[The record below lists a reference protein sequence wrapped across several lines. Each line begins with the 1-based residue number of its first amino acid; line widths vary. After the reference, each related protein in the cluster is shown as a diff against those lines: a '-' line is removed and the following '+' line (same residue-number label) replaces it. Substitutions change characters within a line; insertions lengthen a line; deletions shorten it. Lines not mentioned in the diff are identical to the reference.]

1 MSSLICRLRS
11 GERQRKAGPFCKSQ
25 ASESSRDGIIPF
37 RCGDLSMAPRPI
49 WRGHL
54 RLALVSCPVALF
66 NARHDREAIRFNQI
80 NPATGNRIKMITQDA
95 GTGQEVRRGELSK
108 GYEFEKGRY
117 LILTDEDFEKVKPD
131 SSSILNVEKFVD
143 AGSIDP
149 VYYDSA
155 YYMAPDGHA
164 GDDVYAVLHEA
175 IKRTGK
181 VALSRVVISQRERT
195 LALRVVD
202 GGLMA
207 HTLYEQRDLNDAKD
221 LFDGVAGQKTDLE
234 LVSLAVELIK
244 RQSGPYSPADLE
256 DRYETRLREMI
267 DAKLA
272 GMPMVAEP
280 HAAAPRG
287 NVIDLVA
294 ALKKSLAAATKSAEE
309 APKPARAQKAPDRR
323 QTGLKLP
330 IAGGKKQGAAAPVS
344 EPSLPSKT
352 RRKAS

>member
-1 MSSLICRLRS
+1 
-11 GERQRKAGPFCKSQ
+11 
-25 ASESSRDGIIPF
+25 
-37 RCGDLSMAPRPI
+37 MAPRPI

-54 RLALVSCPVALF
+54 RLALVSCPVALY
-66 NARHDREAIRFNQI
+66 NARHDREAVRFNQI

-95 GTGQEVRRGELSK
+95 GTSQEVRRGDLAK

-117 LILTDEDFEKVKPD
+117 LILTDEDFDRVKPE

-149 VYYDSA
+149 VYYESA
-155 YYMAPDGHA
+155 YFMAPDGHA
-164 GDDVYAVLHEA
+164 GEDVYAVLHKA
-175 IKRTGK
+175 IQRTGK

-195 LALRVVD
+195 IALRVMD

-207 HTLYEQRDLNDAKD
+207 HTLYEQRDLNDARD
-221 LFDGVAGQKTDLE
+221 LFTGVAEQRTDPE
-234 LVSLAVELIK
+234 LISLAMELIK
-244 RQSGPYSPADLE
+244 RQSGPYSPDDLE

-280 HAAAPRG
+280 QAPVGRG

-294 ALKKSLAAATKSAEE
+294 ALKKSLAASAKSAE
-309 APKPARAQKAPDRR
+309 PPSKPVKALKEPDRR

-330 IAGGKKQGAAAPVS
+330 IAGGKKPVVAPAEEQPVS
-344 EPSLPSKT
+344 GRTK
-352 RRKAS
+352 RKAS